1 MISINHR
8 KIMLYKD
15 MYMCSVVSDYV
26 TPFTGAQQS
35 PQSMGFPRKEYWSG
49 LLFPSLGDLPN
60 PSVGFM
66 SPTLAGGFL
75 SPEPSGKP
83 NSHIFLSLFHNLS
96 FVYEYQMILLINKM
110 VSTQKFL

>member
-49 LLFPSLGDLPN
+49 LLVPSPVDLPN
-60 PSVGFM
+60 PGMEPM
-66 SPTLAGGFL
+66 SPVFPAR
-75 SPEPSGKP
+75 
-83 NSHIFLSLFHNLS
+83 HIRVHIIFFGLHN
-96 FVYEYQMILLINKM
+96 F
-110 VSTQKFL
+110 F